1 MPSFL
6 ENLRPFYG
14 TNEKN
19 AAGESLE
26 EFLEHYDPYKYRT
39 PSCTT
44 DAVIFLAPEHLTKE
58 LKGMR
63 VLLVKRSNHPSIGF
77 WALPGGFIE
86 MRENLDDTARRE
98 LLEETSVDGL
108 VMEQIGTYGDYDRD
122 PRTRVITT
130 AYMAV
135 LQGEERQVRAGDD
148 AADAVWCDLEL
159 EEISVQTGGGQT
171 DGDAN
176 GTKRGEPGICYRV
189 YPPCDEPGTGSGHER
204 FGRIPAKRNAGARR
218 IFFGKRSGGDRSGSC
233 GDHRA
238 GAFCFEIK
246 IIKNPFRKPAERTCR
261 FLKRDFYHVPE
272 SEIRFY

>member
-6 ENLRPFYG
+6 KNITPFYG

-26 EFLEHYDPYKYRT
+26 EFLEHYDPYKYQT

-44 DAVIFLAPEHLTKE
+44 DAVIFLVPKHLDQE
-58 LKGMR
+58 LKGMQ

-77 WALPGGFIE
+77 WALPGGFINMKE
-86 MRENLDDTARRE
+86 DLDDTARRE
-98 LLEETSVDGL
+98 LFEETNVEGL

-135 LQGEERQVRAGDD
+135 LQGEERSVCAGDD

-159 EEISVQTGGGQT
+159 KEVPKKTTQERKDAVVSEEAECVSEFSLRVRNQERGLDTTALIEHRKKGTLVREESFSV
-171 DGDAN
+171 
-176 GTKRGEPGICYRV
+176 KEPGMIAVDHAAIIVHALSILR
-189 YPPCDEPGTGSGHER
+189 ER
-204 FGRIPAKRNAGARR
+204 LALEYKEGNGR
-218 IFFGKRSGGDRSGSC
+218 
-233 GDHRA
+233 
-238 GAFCFEIK
+238 
-246 IIKNPFRKPAERTCR
+246 
-261 FLKRDFYHVPE
+261 
-272 SEIRFY
+272 

>member
-1 MPSFL
+1 
-6 ENLRPFYG
+6 
-14 TNEKN
+14 
-19 AAGESLE
+19 
-26 EFLEHYDPYKYRT
+26 
-39 PSCTT
+39 
-44 DAVIFLAPEHLTKE
+44 
-58 LKGMR
+58 MR

-171 DGDAN
+171 DRTAKSREAGRAGKRCTEFSLHVKNKERGLDTSALVEYRRR
-176 GTKRGEPGICYRV
+176 GTLVREETFSVKE
-189 YPPCDEPGTGSGHER
+189 
-204 FGRIPAKRNAGARR
+204 AGA
-218 IFFGKRSGGDRSGSC
+218 DCSGSC

-246 IIKNPFRKPAERTCR
+246 IIKNPFRKPAEITCR

-272 SEIRFY
+272 SEIRLY

>member
-171 DGDAN
+171 DRTGNHAKQEEPESVVQFSLHVKN
-176 GTKRGEPGICYRV
+176 KERRLTRSALVEYRRRGTLVREETFSVKE
-189 YPPCDEPGTGSGHER
+189 
-204 FGRIPAKRNAGARR
+204 AGQIAV
-218 IFFGKRSGGDRSGSC
+218 
-233 GDHRA
+233 DHA
-238 GAFCFEIK
+238 AIIVQALCFEIK
-246 IIKNPFRKPAERTCR
+246 IIKNPFSETGRNNLPV
-261 FLKRDFYHVPE
+261 FKRIFISAPE
-272 SEIRFY
+272 SEIRLY

>member
-6 ENLRPFYG
+6 ENLRPFYR

-26 EFLEHYDPYKYRT
+26 EFLEHNDPYKYRA

-176 GTKRGEPGICYRV
+176 GTKRGDGEFVTEFTLHVTNPERGLDTSALVEYRRR
-189 YPPCDEPGTGSGHER
+189 GTLVREESFSVKE
-204 FGRIPAKRNAGARR
+204 AGVIAV
-218 IFFGKRSGGDRSGSC
+218 
-233 GDHRA
+233 DHA
-238 GAFCFEIK
+238 A
-246 IIKNPFRKPAERTCR
+246 IIVQALSV
-261 FLKRDFYHVPE
+261 LKSRL
-272 SEIRFY
+272 

>member
-6 ENLRPFYG
+6 KDIRPFYG

-26 EFLEHYDPYKYRT
+26 EFLEHYDPYKYQT

-44 DAVIFLAPEHLTKE
+44 DAVIFSAPEHLDQE

-86 MRENLDDTARRE
+86 MRENLSDTARRE
-98 LLEETSVDGL
+98 LFEETNVEGL
-108 VMEQIGTYGDYDRD
+108 LMEQLGTYGDYDRD

-135 LQGEERQVRAGDD
+135 LQGEERNVSAGDD
-148 AADAVWCDLEL
+148 AADAVWCDLVL
-159 EEISVQTGGGQT
+159 EEISGKENGKKVCKPEAAHNSDCTETDTFYLLRIKNEDRGLDTRAVVEHRKKGNLVREESFLVQ
-171 DGDAN
+171 
-176 GTKRGEPGICYRV
+176 EPGLIAV
-189 YPPCDEPGTGSGHER
+189 DHAAIIVHALTVLKER
-204 FGRIPAKRNAGARR
+204 L
-218 IFFGKRSGGDRSGSC
+218 S
-233 GDHRA
+233 
-238 GAFCFEIK
+238 
-246 IIKNPFRKPAERTCR
+246 
-261 FLKRDFYHVPE
+261 
-272 SEIRFY
+272 

>member
-98 LLEETSVDGL
+98 LLEETSVNGL

-148 AADAVWCDLEL
+148 AAH
-159 EEISVQTGGGQT
+159 GGAKLALNLPAPLFSPPYKYHFCAFP
-171 DGDAN
+171 D
-176 GTKRGEPGICYRV
+176 KRL
-189 YPPCDEPGTGSGHER
+189 
-204 FGRIPAKRNAGARR
+204 
-218 IFFGKRSGGDRSGSC
+218 
-233 GDHRA
+233 
-238 GAFCFEIK
+238 
-246 IIKNPFRKPAERTCR
+246 RTCSPDTGCSARDNTHLIFQSFRHDFFPPRPFLFR
-261 FLKRDFYHVPE
+261 F
-272 SEIRFY
+272 

>member
-1 MPSFL
+1 MGEERRTTMPSFL

-148 AADAVWCDLEL
+148 AADAVWCDLEV
-159 EEISVQTGGGQT
+159 EEIPVQTGGGQT

-176 GTKRGEPGICYRV
+176 ETKRGDGGFVTEFTLHVTNPERGLDTSALVEYRRR
-189 YPPCDEPGTGSGHER
+189 GTLVREESFSVKE
-204 FGRIPAKRNAGARR
+204 AGMIAV
-218 IFFGKRSGGDRSGSC
+218 
-233 GDHRA
+233 DHA
-238 GAFCFEIK
+238 A
-246 IIKNPFRKPAERTCR
+246 IIVQALSV
-261 FLKRDFYHVPE
+261 LKSRL
-272 SEIRFY
+272 

>member
-1 MPSFL
+1 MGEERRTTMPSFL

-44 DAVIFLAPEHLTKE
+44 AAVIFLAPEHLTKE

-135 LQGEERQVRAGDD
+135 LQGEERQVHAGDD

-159 EEISVQTGGGQT
+159 EEIPVQTGGGQT
-171 DGDAN
+171 D
-176 GTKRGEPGICYRV
+176 R
-189 YPPCDEPGTGSGHER
+189 TGNH
-204 FGRIPAKRNAGARR
+204 AKQ
-218 IFFGKRSGGDRSGSC
+218 
-233 GDHRA
+233 
-238 GAFCFEIK
+238 E
-246 IIKNPFRKPAERTCR
+246 E
-261 FLKRDFYHVPE
+261 PE
-272 SEIRFY
+272 SVVQFSLHVKNKERGLDTSALVEYRRRGTLVREETFSVKEAGQIAVDHAAIIVQALSVLKSRL

>member
-1 MPSFL
+1 
-6 ENLRPFYG
+6 
-14 TNEKN
+14 
-19 AAGESLE
+19 
-26 EFLEHYDPYKYRT
+26 
-39 PSCTT
+39 
-44 DAVIFLAPEHLTKE
+44 
-58 LKGMR
+58 MR

-176 GTKRGEPGICYRV
+176 GTKRGDGEFVTEFTLHVTNPERGLDTSALVEYRRR
-189 YPPCDEPGTGSGHER
+189 GTLVREESFSVKE
-204 FGRIPAKRNAGARR
+204 AGMIAV
-218 IFFGKRSGGDRSGSC
+218 
-233 GDHRA
+233 DHA
-238 GAFCFEIK
+238 A
-246 IIKNPFRKPAERTCR
+246 IIVQALSV
-261 FLKRDFYHVPE
+261 LKSRL
-272 SEIRFY
+272 

>member
-77 WALPGGFIE
+77 WALPGGFYRDAGKSGRYGE
-86 MRENLDDTARRE
+86 TGTSGGDQCKRSCDGAE
-98 LLEETSVDGL
+98 LVHTEI
-108 VMEQIGTYGDYDRD
+108 MIGIT
-122 PRTRVITT
+122 RTRVITT

-135 LQGEERQVRAGDD
+135 LQGEGTAGC
-148 AADAVWCDLEL
+148 APAMMRRTLCGAIPGIGGNICADRRR
-159 EEISVQTGGGQT
+159 T
-171 DGDAN
+171 N
-176 GTKRGEPGICYRV
+176 GRRCEWNKAGRRGICYRV
-189 YPPCDEPGTGSGHER
+189 YPPCDEPGTWAGHER
-204 FGRIPAKRNAGARR
+204 FGRIPAKRNAGA
-218 IFFGKRSGGDRSGSC
+218 
-233 GDHRA
+233 
-238 GAFCFEIK
+238 E
-246 IIKNPFRKPAERTCR
+246 KNLFR
-261 FLKRDFYHVPE
+261 
-272 SEIRFY
+272 

>member
-135 LQGEERQVRAGDD
+135 LQGRNGRCAPAMMRRTLCGAIWNWRKYLCRQ
-148 AADAVWCDLEL
+148 AADKRIEP
-159 EEISVQTGGGQT
+159 EIT
-171 DGDAN
+171 
-176 GTKRGEPGICYRV
+176 
-189 YPPCDEPGTGSGHER
+189 
-204 FGRIPAKRNAGARR
+204 
-218 IFFGKRSGGDRSGSC
+218 RS
-233 GDHRA
+233 
-238 GAFCFEIK
+238 
-246 IIKNPFRKPAERTCR
+246 RKSRKALYS
-261 FLKRDFYHVPE
+261 FLFM
-272 SEIRFY
+272 